1 MRLYIDT
8 PTRAHTAFCISDAI
22 SHWFFSVNCAATI
35 CSFFFFARLSAP
47 FRRFQQVA
55 VSDPNGQRE
64 PNAVI
69 LCGEPLV
76 VNYSIGLERPH
87 HTGDRVALYRE
98 GNLYGDAAVCVLDR
112 LLEIPAGNVGSVV
125 LDGIRLP
132 SPRTRRPLARNAA
145 HAVSE
150 HEDSLSVDKR
160 SASSTGLT
168 FKCACLLNGFPDSM
182 FHCWP
187 CSRAIVAALCLSRK
201 RSCADI
207 WNAVGTDALECTW
220 RNITWASW
228 EGECWQPASLSRRG

>member
-1 MRLYIDT
+1 MLQPYV
-8 PTRAHTAFCISDAI
+8 HCFFC
-22 SHWFFSVNCAATI
+22 
-35 CSFFFFARLSAP
+35 ARLSAP

-168 FKCACLLNGFPDSM
+168 FKCACLWNGFPDAM
-182 FHCWP
+182 FQCWP
-187 CSRAIVAALCLSRK
+187 CFTGAC
-201 RSCADI
+201 
-207 WNAVGTDALECTW
+207 G
-220 RNITWASW
+220 
-228 EGECWQPASLSRRG
+228 SLVFVSEAFVC